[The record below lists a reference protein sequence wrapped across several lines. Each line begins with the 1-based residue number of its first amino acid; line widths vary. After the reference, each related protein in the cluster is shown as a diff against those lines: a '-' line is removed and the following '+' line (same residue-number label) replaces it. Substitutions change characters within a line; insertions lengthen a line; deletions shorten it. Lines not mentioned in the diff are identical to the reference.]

1 MVVDGFCVP
10 LLFPHAWPGPPTPEH
25 LCWWRSTCPPPPSC
39 IHLCIP
45 VFVMTKLWWKPWR
58 PALWAL
64 LWSSAQVCLL
74 PFPALQLLHSRP
86 QLAPFLTLSPPRSRW
101 TCLRVHCDV
110 LDRHK
115 RCSAQRTTRNE
126 EIRWG
131 HVSSSS
137 WDLSGV
143 SLESLQIDFSFV
155 NVLWFVYRA
164 IV

>member
-10 LLFPHAWPGPPTPEH
+10 LVFPHDSPGPPSSEH

-74 PFPALQLLHSRP
+74 PFPALQLLHGRP
-86 QLAPFLTLSPPRSRW
+86 QLAPFPLCPR
-101 TCLRVHCDV
+101 LV
-110 LDRHK
+110 LAGPACESIVMFSTDT
-115 RCSAQRTTRNE
+115 SAAQRREPRGTR
-126 EIRWG
+126 R
-131 HVSSSS
+131 
-137 WDLSGV
+137 SGEGTFPAPAET
-143 SLESLQIDFSFV
+143 SQESLWS
-155 NVLWFVYRA
+155 LSR
-164 IV
+164 